1 MVGFLLSHPF
11 LFFTELGLDWKDN
24 LCHVAIS
31 EIVDVEL
38 GDLDI
43 FFHRQQIEMIKLN
56 VENYILNSIVQIY
69 LSTL

>member
-43 FFHRQQIEMIKLN
+43 FFSQTADRDDKAKR
-56 VENYILNSIVQIY
+56 
-69 LSTL
+69 